1 MADEFK
7 DIITGVL
14 LRKGSIRMNGRQAL
28 LSIQQTDEF
37 IVNLLWLI
45 CNKYG
50 LVNKKV
56 KCLYSNKKWN
66 VYIVLIN

>member
-1 MADEFK
+1 VADEFK

-37 IVNLLWLI
+37 IVNLL
-45 CNKYG
+45 
-50 LVNKKV
+50 
-56 KCLYSNKKWN
+56 
-66 VYIVLIN
+66 